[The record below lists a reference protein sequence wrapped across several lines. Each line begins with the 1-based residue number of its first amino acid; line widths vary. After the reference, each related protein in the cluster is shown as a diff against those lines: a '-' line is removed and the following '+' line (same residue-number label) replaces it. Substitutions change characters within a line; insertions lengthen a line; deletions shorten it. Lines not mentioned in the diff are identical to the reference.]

1 MVIIIKFIFSNQQ
14 INCLLLK
21 KYPIMAINY
30 ISKDINFIIIIIIII
45 NIEFNFKHFII
56 IINDFFYRLP

>member
-14 INCLLLK
+14 INCLLFK
-21 KYPIMAINY
+21 KFPIMAINY
-30 ISKDINFIIIIIIII
+30 ISKDIKFIIIIITI